1 MTQKNKPKVMI
12 LEHDEQIRE
21 HAKSILIK
29 AGWDVVCEQVSKNAL
44 NTLFKSVTQ
53 PFALFIC
60 SYKLPKMDGDDI
72 LRQVRAI
79 SPLTQRMLLVPA
91 DKPETLISAIH
102 KAKIHACITSS
113 FNDNDLSLQARNCFQ
128 QFKRAKKM
136 NHFKGET
143 LHQNRQMLQIAQT
156 LKKKD
161 ANYTKIIEQK
171 KSELL
176 KLKSEKREL
185 GNNPATDISLE
196 GIIEQKGI
204 KPAPDIFQSEF
215 INICKIIRD
224 LFNKI
229 TNLNDSDAVTLD
241 FSTILNQEQD
251 KEHNNNGDS
260 VESIERIINVALSIT
275 AIKTESN
282 NLSMS
287 EPQETGIQKSDG
299 SINEPFEISFSKYYT
314 KATIKKNNAFEK
326 NVPPTTLADILEL
339 LKEKQ
344 IAYGKVED
352 ITIESWIEKSFKGE
366 IVIAKGEDPV
376 PGHDGKVKFNFET
389 EFTNPGKINED
400 GSIDFTQRGEIP
412 FVKKGEVMAVK
423 KAAKEGKAGI
433 DVAGNPIQVPE
444 IIDPVFTAGSGTELS
459 EDELTITASI
469 DGQPNLDAMG
479 SVTVN
484 PELAIPGDVD
494 FETGSIDFKGNILV
508 NGTIKEGFTVK
519 GVNLTAKEIA
529 GATVELS
536 GDLNISAG
544 VTDAKI
550 STQGNIYAKFINN
563 SNIMTFGNLEVS
575 KEIIDSDIISSGSC
589 QNQSGHIITSRI
601 TTKMGIDA
609 GKIGTA
615 SAKPAK
621 LKVGVDKHMEIL
633 TDKIQK
639 SLEASISKTDLLKD
653 EIKKL
658 EDEDQKLYQKV
669 SEQAHIQDR
678 SQLDIKE
685 LKNSGQTDDSM
696 EIKTLQNQAKKAEH
710 ELNIIFEA
718 QDKIA
723 NDIERLKEQVS
734 FAQEKTK
741 TFVLEKKALLN
752 FANKERPIPVVTIA
766 QTIVQDTMIKGPNS
780 SLILKDDTSH
790 CKIQE
795 IAVDYD
801 GVNSYEMTI
810 SDY

>member
-1 MTQKNKPKVMI
+1 MTQKKKPKVMI
-12 LEHDEQIRE
+12 LEHDDKIRE
-21 HAKSILIK
+21 HAKSILFT
-29 AGWDVVCEQVSKNAL
+29 AGWDVVCEQVSKDAL
-44 NTLFKSVTQ
+44 NKLFKSVTQ

-91 DKPETLISAIH
+91 DDPETLISAIH

-113 FNDNDLSLQARNCFQ
+113 FNDKDLNLQAITCFK

-136 NHFKGET
+136 EHIKRET

-161 ANYTKIIEQK
+161 AKYTKIIAQK

-185 GNNPATDISLE
+185 GNNPATDISLA
-196 GIIEQKGI
+196 GIMEQKGI
-204 KPAPDIFQSEF
+204 KPAPDIFQNEF

-224 LFNKI
+224 LFNKL
-229 TNLNDSDAVTLD
+229 TSLNDSDSVTLD

-251 KEHNNNGDS
+251 KEQNSGDS
-260 VESIERIINVALSIT
+260 LESIEKIINTALSIT
-275 AIKTESN
+275 ETKTSSSD
-282 NLSMS
+282 LSIN
-287 EPQETGIQKSDG
+287 ETQETGSQKNDS
-299 SINEPFEISFSKYYT
+299 SLNEPFEIAFSKNYT
-314 KATIKKNNAFEK
+314 KATIKKSDTFDNNA
-326 NVPPTTLADILEL
+326 PQPTLADIREL
-339 LKEKQ
+339 FKEKQ
-344 IAYGKVED
+344 IAYGLVED
-352 ITIESWIEKSFKGE
+352 ITIESWIEKSFEGE

-376 PGHDGKVKFNFET
+376 LGDDGKVKFNFET

-400 GSIDFTQRGEIP
+400 GSIDFTQRGDIP
-412 FVKKGEVMAVK
+412 FVNKGEVMAVK
-423 KAAKEGKAGI
+423 KAAKEGKVGI
-433 DVAGNPIQVPE
+433 DIAGNPIHVPE
-444 IIDPVFTAGSGTELS
+444 VIDPVFTAGSGTELS
-459 EDELTITASI
+459 EDELTITAAI

-479 SVTVN
+479 SITVN

-494 FETGSIDFKGNILV
+494 FETGNIDFKGNIVV

-519 GVNLTAKEIA
+519 GVNLMAKEVA
-529 GATVELS
+529 GATIELS

-563 SNIMTFGNLEVS
+563 SNIMTFGNLEIS

-601 TTKMGIDA
+601 TAKMGIEA

-633 TDKIQK
+633 TGKIQE
-639 SLEASISKTDLLKD
+639 SLEVSISKADLLKD

-658 EDEDQKLYQKV
+658 EDEDQKLYQQV
-669 SEQAHIQDR
+669 SEQAQIQDR

-685 LKNSGQTDDSM
+685 LKNSGKADDSM
-696 EIKTLQNQAKKAEH
+696 EIKKLQNQAQKAEE

-723 NDIERLKEQVS
+723 NDIKRLKEQVNL
-734 FAQEKTK
+734 AQEKTK
-741 TFVLEKKALLN
+741 AFVLEKKALSN
-752 FANKERPIPVVTIA
+752 FANKEKPIPTVNIA

-780 SLILKDDTSH
+780 SLILKDDTSR

-795 IAVDYD
+795 LAVDYD

-810 SDY
+810 SDP

>member
-1 MTQKNKPKVMI
+1 MTQKKKPKVMI
-12 LEHDEQIRE
+12 LEHNDKIRE
-21 HAKSILIK
+21 HAKSILLT
-29 AGWDVVCEQVSKNAL
+29 AGWDVFCEQLSKDALNAL
-44 NTLFKSVTQ
+44 SKSVTQ

-60 SYKLPKMDGDDI
+60 SSKLPKMDGDDI
-72 LRQVRAI
+72 LREVRAI
-79 SPLTQRMLLVPA
+79 SPLTQRMLLVPP
-91 DKPETLISAIH
+91 DNPETLISAIH

-113 FNDNDLSLQARNCFQ
+113 FNDKDLKLQARTCFK

-136 NHFKGET
+136 KHIKREV

-161 ANYTKIIEQK
+161 AKYTKIIAQK

-176 KLKSEKREL
+176 KLKSDKR
-185 GNNPATDISLE
+185 GPGSDAATDISLTD
-196 GIIEQKGI
+196 ILEQKGI
-204 KPAPDIFQSEF
+204 KPAPDIFQNVF
-215 INICKIIRD
+215 INISKIIRD
-224 LFNKI
+224 LFNKL
-229 TNLNDSDAVTLD
+229 TSLNDSDSVTLD
-241 FSTILNQEQD
+241 FSTILNPEQD
-251 KEHNNNGDS
+251 KEQNSNADS
-260 VESIERIINVALSIT
+260 LESIEKIINAALSIT
-275 AIKTESN
+275 KTDSSD
-282 NLSMS
+282 LSIS
-287 EPQETGIQKSDG
+287 DPQETGIQKDDG
-299 SINEPFEISFSKYYT
+299 SINEPFEISFSKNYT
-314 KATIKKNNAFEK
+314 KATIKKNSAFEK
-326 NVPPTTLADILEL
+326 DAPQTTLAEILEL

-344 IAYGKVED
+344 IVYGIVED
-352 ITIESWIEKSFKGE
+352 ITIKSWIEKSFEGE

-376 PGHDGKVKFNFET
+376 PGDDGEVKFHFET
-389 EFTNPGKINED
+389 DFTNPGKINED
-400 GSIDFTQRGEIP
+400 GSIDFTQRGDIP
-412 FVKKGEVMAVK
+412 FVKKGEVLAVK

-433 DVAGNPIQVPE
+433 DIAGNPIQVPD

-459 EDELTITASI
+459 EDELAITASI

-484 PELAIPGDVD
+484 PELTIPGDVD
-494 FETGSIDFKGNILV
+494 FETGSIDFKGNIVV

-519 GVNLTAKEIA
+519 GVNLTAKEIE
-529 GATVELS
+529 GATIELS

-563 SNIMTFGNLEVS
+563 SNIMTFGNLEIS
-575 KEIIDSDIISSGSC
+575 KEIIDSDIISSGHC
-589 QNQSGHIITSRI
+589 QNQSGHIISSRI
-601 TTKMGIDA
+601 TAKMGIDA

-633 TDKIQK
+633 TDRIQK
-639 SLEASISKTDLLKD
+639 SLEASISKADLLKD

-658 EDEDQKLYQKV
+658 EDEDQILYQQV

-678 SQLDIKE
+678 SQLEIKE
-685 LKNSGQTDDSM
+685 LKNSGQADDSM
-696 EIKTLQNQAKKAEH
+696 EIKKLQNQAKKAEE
-710 ELNIIFEA
+710 ELNKIFEA

-723 NDIERLKEQVS
+723 DDIKRLKEQVS

-741 TFVLEKKALLN
+741 TFVLEKKALNN

-780 SLILKDDTSH
+780 SLILKEDASR

-795 IAVDYD
+795 LAVDYD
-801 GVNSYEMTI
+801 GAISYEMTI
-810 SDY
+810 SDP

>member
-1 MTQKNKPKVMI
+1 MTQKKKPTVMI
-12 LEHDEQIRE
+12 LEHDEEIRE

-44 NTLFKSVTQ
+44 NTLSKSVTQ

-72 LRQVRAI
+72 LREVRAI

-91 DKPETLISAIH
+91 DKLETLISAIH
-102 KAKIHACITSS
+102 KAKIHACITSP
-113 FNDNDLSLQARNCFQ
+113 FKDNDLNTQARICFK

-136 NHFKGET
+136 KHIKREA

-161 ANYTKIIEQK
+161 AKYTKIIAQK

-176 KLKSEKREL
+176 QLKSEKREL
-185 GNNPATDISLE
+185 GNNPATDISLM
-196 GIIEQKGI
+196 GIMKQKGI
-204 KPAPDIFQSEF
+204 KPAPDIFQNEF

-224 LFNKI
+224 LFNKL
-229 TNLNDSDAVTLD
+229 TSLNDSDSVTLD
-241 FSTILNQEQD
+241 FSTILNPEQD
-251 KEHNNNGDS
+251 KEQNNKGDAL
-260 VESIERIINVALSIT
+260 ESIKKIINAALSIT
-275 AIKTESN
+275 ETKTDSSD
-282 NLSMS
+282 LSIS
-287 EPQETGIQKSDG
+287 DPQETGIQKSDG
-299 SINEPFEISFSKYYT
+299 SINEPFEISFSKNYT
-314 KATIKKNNAFEK
+314 KATIKKNSAFEK
-326 NVPPTTLADILEL
+326 DAPQTTLADILEL

-344 IAYGKVED
+344 IAYGIVED
-352 ITIESWIEKSFKGE
+352 ITIESWIEKSFEGE

-376 PGHDGKVKFNFET
+376 PGYDGKVKFNFET

-400 GSIDFTQRGEIP
+400 GSIDFTQRGDIP
-412 FVKKGEVMAVK
+412 FVNKGEVMAVK

-433 DVAGNPIQVPE
+433 DIAGNPIQVPE

-484 PELAIPGDVD
+484 PELAIPGDVN
-494 FETGSIDFKGNILV
+494 FETGSIDFKGNIVV

-519 GVNLTAKEIA
+519 GVNLMAKEIA
-529 GATVELS
+529 GATIELS

-563 SNIMTFGNLEVS
+563 SNIMTFGNLEIS

-601 TTKMGIDA
+601 TTKMGIEA

-621 LKVGVDKHMEIL
+621 LKIGVDEHMEIL
-633 TDKIQK
+633 TGKIQK
-639 SLEASISKTDLLKD
+639 SLEASVNKTDLLKD

-658 EDEDQKLYQKV
+658 EDEDQKLYLQV
-669 SEQAHIQDR
+669 SEKAHIQDR

-685 LKNSGQTDDSM
+685 LKNSGQADDSM
-696 EIKTLQNQAKKAEH
+696 EIKKLQNQAKKAEQ
-710 ELNIIFEA
+710 ELNKIFEA

-723 NDIERLKEQVS
+723 DDIKRLKEQVS
-734 FAQEKTK
+734 FAQKKTK
-741 TFVLEKKALLN
+741 TFVLEKKALNN
-752 FANKERPIPVVTIA
+752 FANKEKPIPVVNIA

-780 SLILKDDTSH
+780 SLILKEDASR

-795 IAVDYD
+795 LTVDYD
-801 GVNSYEMTI
+801 GVNAYEMTI
-810 SDY
+810 SDP